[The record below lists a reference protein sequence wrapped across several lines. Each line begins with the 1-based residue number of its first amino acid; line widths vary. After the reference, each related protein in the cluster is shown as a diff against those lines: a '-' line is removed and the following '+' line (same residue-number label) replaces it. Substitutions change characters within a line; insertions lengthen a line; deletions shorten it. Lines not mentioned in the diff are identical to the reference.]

1 MAPPTPKN
9 KSTLPN
15 NSIAF
20 SSKAAIIHTMVFKL
34 SLEINQINISHSSHC
49 SFLKVLYNVSQIGKK
64 LKLTSSLLHSFSF
77 PNFSSCSNAFKKMTS
92 LYSSI
97 LHLRQQINCV
107 MVPSSLMEF
116 IGIVTSSALLVNQ
129 SSLLVYLSSLLVNSL
144 SLRWPTSLLNYSTQ
158 KCTQQYFKLKT

>member
-9 KSTLPN
+9 KTTLPN

-34 SLEINQINISHSSHC
+34 SLEIIQINISHSSRC
-49 SFLKVLYNVSQIGKK
+49 SFLKVLYKDSQIGKK
-64 LKLTSSLLHSFSF
+64 TEAYLFTAHSISF
-77 PNFSSCSNAFKKMTS
+77 LNFFSCSNAFKKMTS

-116 IGIVTSSALLVNQ
+116 IGIVTSSALLVNP
-129 SSLLVYLSSLLVNSL
+129 SSLLVNPSSLLVNPSSPLVYLSSCWSTLCLFAGQLL
-144 SLRWPTSLLNYSTQ
+144 
-158 KCTQQYFKLKT
+158 C